1 LNTTAN
7 LIVTNG
13 RLLTMEPG
21 HTEPVEAVAVADGR
35 ILALGSRSAIAA
47 YRTASTKV
55 IDAQGGSVLSGFT
68 ESHIH
73 IFSGAAELGHLSLSG
88 VSGLGALTAAVRAF
102 AASRKGEPLLI
113 AQGADYTILGRQKTI
128 DRKVLDAI
136 IPDRPFLMFSPDHHT
151 AWANSPALEHAGIE
165 RGRKMPAGH

>member
-1 LNTTAN
+1 MNTTAD

-55 IDAQGGSVLSGFT
+55 IDAQGGSVLPGFT

-88 VSGLGALTAAVRAF
+88 VSGLGALTAAVSAF

-113 AQGADYTILGRQKTI
+113 AQGGDYTILGRQETV

-136 IPDRPFLMFSPDHHT
+136 IPRPAIPDV
-151 AWANSPALEHAGIE
+151 LAGPPH
-165 RGRKMPAGH
+165 GLGQ